1 MGSKSAEIQMESSS
15 EANVIELTPKSKDR
29 QKRKRK
35 KSQKKEKKRKKVKKR
50 KKLSQEE
57 EKTHD
62 NGSESDGGAQLAEE
76 VVAST
81 QADTTTSI
89 SSKNSSDDGDDD
101 DDDDDD
107 KSTVGSRSPEEDD
120 VDKVLVNNMTL
131 LAEEDNVDND
141 DLDNNFTNNS
151 PVGSDQE
158 GQFIGQEEKDSTK
171 PTTKP
176 YVSKYEGSPY
186 LTPRDVNIQRRKY
199 NVDDKFIVNQDSVEE
214 GILQL
219 PDFAD
224 NEFLLENQK
233 DSYVK
238 KMTFLFT
245 GGDSEFAL
253 KLFILACLMS
263 ILVEIED
270 NKIGG
275 GKNVTHPLYCFSRFQ
290 SDVSTGGEC
299 QFWIEIKPPQDTT
312 KFLEETYTKLL
323 EDLKEKDIKTGL
335 LEYRSAIARTNWLR
349 KILVIYIAWNIDG
362 NNDAKR
368 FEVRCN
374 KKEVVTKVAYSIRY
388 DLTITSDDTNPY
400 FTYLDFKKWCQ
411 QAFGWIQNLLV
422 DVKENKFRYCKLQKL
437 IQGPPKNPP
446 PEAKVNMDLYLK
458 SMLQPKNAVK
468 PKVNTNPRITE
479 ELKTEISAIFMK
491 KKQKD
496 KKRFADILEICTE
509 HKEDFV
515 QAVEKILE
523 KKMKHDDRIS
533 KSIMEKLDNNTET
546 QREWSHWTQQPTS

>member
-35 KSQKKEKKRKKVKKR
+35 RSQKKKKKTKIRSR
-50 KKLSQEE
+50 EE
-57 EKTHD
+57 EIAD
-62 NGSESDGGAQLAEE
+62 DIGSESVGGAQVTGEE
-76 VVAST
+76 VAGEEVAST
-81 QADTTTSI
+81 QDDTNTSI
-89 SSKNSSDDGDDD
+89 SSKNSSDEGDH
-101 DDDDDD
+101 
-107 KSTVGSRSPEEDD
+107 
-120 VDKVLVNNMTL
+120 VN
-131 LAEEDNVDND
+131 
-141 DLDNNFTNNS
+141 
-151 PVGSDQE
+151 SDQE
-158 GQFIGQEEKDSTK
+158 DEEIVQVEKDATN
-171 PTTKP
+171 PTTAT
-176 YVSKYEGSPY
+176 YVSKYKGSPY
-186 LTPRDVNIQRRKY
+186 LTPPDVNIHREKY
-199 NVDDKFIVNQDSVEE
+199 SVDDKFIVNQDSVEE

-275 GKNVTHPLYCFSRFQ
+275 GKNVTHPLYIFSRFQ

-468 PKVNTNPRITE
+468 AKVNTNPRITE
-479 ELKTEISAIFMK
+479 ELKTEICAIFKK

-496 KKRFADILEICTE
+496 KKRFADILAICTE

-533 KSIMEKLDNNTET
+533 KSIMEKLDNNNQT
-546 QREWSHWTQQPTS
+546 QSE